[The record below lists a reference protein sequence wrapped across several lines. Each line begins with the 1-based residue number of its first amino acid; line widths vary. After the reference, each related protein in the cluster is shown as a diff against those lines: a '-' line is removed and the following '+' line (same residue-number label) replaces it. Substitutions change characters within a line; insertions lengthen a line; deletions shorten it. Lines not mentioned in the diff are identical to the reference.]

1 MSRMHERILLMVG
14 CVWNLF
20 TGLLT
25 IFSYNTWFKQNG
37 KAKLQALDIDEQFVG
52 SHLMDNVSH
61 VIMVFGLFMFVAAIV
76 NFLIFKSIKDNTIQK
91 KMLAWIGIWAVI
103 QLVSMDVIGFVI
115 FMVAFVLYIAKNKA
129 IKLANEDSGHN
140 PQYS

>member
-52 SHLMDNVSH
+52 SHLMDNISH

-76 NFLIFKSIKDNTIQK
+76 NFLIFKNIKDNTIQK
-91 KMLAWIGIWAVI
+91 KMLVWIGIWAVI
-103 QLVSMDVIGFVI
+103 QLASMDVIGFVI

-129 IKLANEDSGHN
+129 IRLANDDSDHRA
-140 PQYS
+140 QYS